1 MGRGSRVTVS
11 SVGVRV
17 RVRVRVRWEGA
28 HVSPITVP

>member
-1 MGRGSRVTVS
+1 MRRGSRVTVS